1 MLAREIDLT
10 CIRGN
15 KKENNAY
22 VMRSLIQILFN
33 KVINGHTI
41 NECTSYITLST
52 ESSCAIYPFSL
63 PL

>member
-1 MLAREIDLT
+1 MLTREIDLI

-22 VMRSLIQILFN
+22 VMLPLIQILFN
-33 KVINGHTI
+33 EFINGHTI
-41 NECTSYITLST
+41 NKCTSYITLST
-52 ESSCAIYPFSL
+52 EPSCAIYPFSL